1 MSPNVP
7 PIIAPILG
15 LAITFS
21 AISPEATTVGCKVAS
36 SIIAVTKLI
45 PEAKKTKMTTPQ
57 TNIFHPPLKDE
68 YQCLI
73 Y

>member
-1 MSPNVP
+1 
-7 PIIAPILG
+7 
-15 LAITFS
+15 
-21 AISPEATTVGCKVAS
+21 VAS

-68 YQCLI
+68 YQCATCSRFLI
-73 Y
+73 